1 MNQSHAQ
8 SAKLSKLMPAYL
20 VPGLYVISGE
30 GYSVLSKKKGGILEG
45 IGTIGY
51 PSLDFLKKKGET
63 GAFKN
68 SFMPHMDGF
77 EVLLA
82 DKPCWD
88 LIVPK
93 AAAELGSLL
102 TLGPVLHLLF
112 VGLTWWPPPCH
123 GCTKQAQMCLIIPG
137 KGVPRMAN

>member
-30 GYSVLSKKKGGILEG
+30 GYSVLSKQKGGILEG

-88 LIVPK
+88 LLVPK

-102 TLGPVLHLLF
+102 TLGPVLHLLL
-112 VGLTWWPPPCH
+112 VGLTWWPPPGH

>member
-30 GYSVLSKKKGGILEG
+30 GYGVLSKQKGGIMEG

-51 PSLDFLKKKGET
+51 HSLDFLKKGET

-102 TLGPVLHLLF
+102 TLGPVRHLLF
-112 VGLTWWPPPCH
+112 VGLTCWPPLCH
-123 GCTKQAQMCLIIPG
+123 SCTK
-137 KGVPRMAN
+137 